1 MQIDGLAE
9 FLKQNPLMKVVPIG
23 SDGQLALRGKVK
35 LCHQY
40 QQYPKVTSLIELKIT
55 FPNQYPFRAA
65 VFEEVGGTIPKSDDY
80 HINPDGSFCLGSPYR
95 VESFV
100 RGNKNFNVF
109 YDTFCIPYLY
119 AVLLKI
125 QHGIDFVFGEL
136 KHGNEG
142 ELEDWSAILNLT
154 QKEQVLKCLEAMSLK
169 KRLSN
174 KQACPCDCG
183 KRLGVCSLHNT
194 LNKHRKQMPRSWF
207 KRTSIKLR
215 K

>member
-1 MQIDGLAE
+1 MSV
-9 FLKQNPLMKVVPIG
+9 FPIG
-23 SDGQLALRGKVK
+23 NNGQLTLRGKIK

-40 QQYPKVTSLIELKIT
+40 QQYPKVTCCVELKIT
-55 FPNQYPFRAA
+55 FPCQYPLRPA
-65 VFEEVGGTIPKSDDY
+65 VFEEIGGVIPKSDDY
-80 HINPDGSFCLGSPYR
+80 HINSDGSLCLGSPYR
-95 VESFV
+95 VESYL
-100 RGNKNFNVF
+100 RENINFNEF
-109 YDTFCIPYLY
+109 YNKFCVPYLY

-125 QHGIDFVFGEL
+125 QHGINFIFGEL

-142 ELEDWSAILNLT
+142 ELEDWSVILNLT

-183 KRLGVCSLHNT
+183 KRLGVCTLHHT

-207 KRTSIKLR
+207 KSTSIKLR